1 MNVTINVINEMKK
14 LRTNVYSDRY
24 TWVDELVQ
32 NCQRAKANHINVT
45 VTDDKIIIQDDGI
58 GCTDPNSLFE
68 KNVSGWDA
76 YTTTNENPF
85 GEGFFSTIMAANL
98 ITVSSIGFTAVF
110 DVLKMFK
117 ENNTDCIEVIP
128 NKRKSG
134 FVITLENLMPD
145 VWADTV
151 INRFYDVGKY
161 IKNPKII
168 VNNKKVPYEGME
180 PNINKP
186 FIHTFDNDY
195 CKGWIRP
202 HSYKSNDWD
211 TAKIKCFAFDRL
223 VKDSSEF
230 YGVSGVITFK
240 PNKITLRSPD
250 RKDFVRDDL
259 YFDVMDAI
267 KKEIKKMYLKVVK
280 TGTDTEIKNYD
291 YLIERYVDVNDYK
304 KYIKFK
310 FYSKKEKQDNVTIDV
325 TDNDIIPT
333 HTINNSNVNYDTD
346 FEVTTDIANIA
357 AKHINTVAVNQTGEK
372 IDGRSDFGFYVKTD
386 EIDEYSD
393 VLSVALYYNI
403 PVLEIRNSLEA
414 NVIKHKNNFKHI
426 SEINNSIQLN
436 CKSTNAKPNT
446 EYELR
451 ALKVLNTIMKLIGE
465 RENIFVI
472 CDVDMNKT
480 LKLNNR
486 QIEIEKV
493 NALAV
498 AYGDKI
504 YIDRR
509 YLNQYKSLT
518 DNDTNLNSNDIRF
531 VMCNLEIISHELSH
545 LLYGNED
552 NTKAH
557 SDSIIYIMNKII
569 KAIYN

>member
-32 NCQRAKANHINVT
+32 NCQRAKANHVIVT
-45 VTDDKIIIQDDGI
+45 VTNTKIIIQDDGI

-76 YTTTNENPF
+76 YTTANENPF

-110 DVLKMFK
+110 DVLKMFR
-117 ENNTDCIEVIP
+117 ENNTDCIEVIS

-134 FVITLENLMPD
+134 FVITLENLMPGVYAD
-145 VWADTV
+145 VVA
-151 INRFYDVGKY
+151 NRFYDVGKY

-168 VNNKKVPYEGME
+168 INNKKVPYEGME

-186 FIHTFDNDY
+186 FIHTFNNDY
-195 CKGWIRP
+195 CSGWIRP
-202 HSYKSNDWD
+202 HSYKTNDWD

-230 YGVSGVITFK
+230 YGIAGVITFK

-250 RKDFVRDDL
+250 RKDFVTDDL
-259 YFDVMDAI
+259 YFDAMDAI

-291 YLIERYVDVNDYK
+291 YLIERYVDINDYK

-310 FYSKKEKQDNVTIDV
+310 FYSKKEKQNNVTIDV
-325 TDNDIIPT
+325 TDNDTITT
-333 HTINNSNVNYDTD
+333 HTINNDDVNYDND
-346 FEVTTDIANIA
+346 FEVTTDIVNIA

-393 VLSVALYYNI
+393 VLGVALYYNI

-426 SEINNSIQLN
+426 SEINDSIQLN

-480 LKLNNR
+480 LKLDNR

-504 YIDRR
+504 YIDRK
-509 YLNQYKSLT
+509 YLNQYRNLT
-518 DNDTNLNSNDIRF
+518 DDDTNLNNNDIRF
-531 VMCNLEIISHELSH
+531 VMCNLETISHELSH

-557 SDSIIYIMNKII
+557 SDSIIYIMGRII